1 MEMQARVWLCWEEL
15 FGCVTSVQGSA
26 VLVQVRSLLSPI
38 PNLVVTQCQHRAG
51 AVMAGGMRVGFC
63 LLLKCA
69 GGGNGVWDHS
79 LLLREEVGEAV
90 LALLVCGFA
99 LCAVLL
105 VDGSHVADGLWAS
118 CALWLVPG
126 GICHSWL
133 LCWGPCSRSSAVVL
147 EGRPCLLG

>member
-1 MEMQARVWLCWEEL
+1 MLGRAVWLCHLGAGQCCVGAGEVAPVPDPQPCGDSVPASR
-15 FGCVTSVQGSA
+15 GCGDGRRDESGV
-26 VLVQVRSLLSPI
+26 LSP
-38 PNLVVTQCQHRAG
+38 VEMCWG
-51 AVMAGGMRVGFC
+51 E
-63 LLLKCA
+63 
-69 GGGNGVWDHS
+69 NGVWDHS